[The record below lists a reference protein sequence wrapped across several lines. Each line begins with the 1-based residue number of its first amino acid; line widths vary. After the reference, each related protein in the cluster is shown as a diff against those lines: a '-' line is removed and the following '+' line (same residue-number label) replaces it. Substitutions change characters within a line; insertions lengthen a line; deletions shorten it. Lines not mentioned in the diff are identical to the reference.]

1 MELNENFLNLIRKS
15 VPKDTTFFGIFLIGS
30 QNYCLNNFKSDEDYI
45 AFVIPKLFP
54 TFLNY
59 SNKIKEKKILL
70 SPLKDYPRDIPSS
83 VTIKYKDIREL
94 WNGLLKGNL
103 NSIECLFSKKYYI
116 EPKYS
121 FVETFLRENKENL
134 CLLDPLNLLKSIQGM
149 VNSNLKNKT
158 YNSNHN
164 YRIYHAYRLI
174 NFIEAISLNDFKLN
188 PFTSFYLIPKD
199 TLLYLKEKGYSAFI
213 EKYKEELLEIF
224 SGCIYEL
231 RYKYSDPS
239 FKASQEDFVEEFN
252 DFLFNQV
259 CPEMF
264 LKDLKGVSNNDVT
277 F

>member
-1 MELNENFLNLIRKS
+1 MALNENFLNSIRKN

-30 QNYCLNNFKSDEDYI
+30 QNYCLNNSKSDEDYI

-54 TFLNY
+54 NFLNY

-70 SPLKDYPRDIPSS
+70 ETKIISSPLTIYPPSS
-83 VTIKYKDIREL
+83 VTIKYKDIRDL

-103 NSIECLFSKKYYI
+103 NSIEILFSKKYYI

-121 FVETFLRENKENL
+121 FVETFLKENKENL
-134 CLLDPLNLLKSIQGM
+134 CLLNPLNLLRSIQGM
-149 VNSNLKNKT
+149 VNSNFKNKT

-164 YRIYHAYRLI
+164 YRVYHAYRLI
-174 NFIEAISLNDFKLN
+174 NLVGAISLNGFKDN
-188 PFTSFYLIPKD
+188 PFTSFNFIPKD
-199 TLLYLKEKGYSAFI
+199 TLLYLKEKGYSTSI
-213 EKYKEELLEIF
+213 EKYKEELLENF
-224 SGCIYEL
+224 SRCIYEL

-239 FKASQEDFVEEFN
+239 FKASQEDFIEEFN

-264 LKDLKGVSNNDVT
+264 LKDLKGVFES
-277 F
+277 